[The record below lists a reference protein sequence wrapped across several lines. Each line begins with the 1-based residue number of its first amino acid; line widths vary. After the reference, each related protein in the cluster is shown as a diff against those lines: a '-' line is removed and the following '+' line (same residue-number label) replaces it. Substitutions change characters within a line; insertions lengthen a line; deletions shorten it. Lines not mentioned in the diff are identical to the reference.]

1 MWGFDPEK
9 GIPRLEATLERIHPE
24 DRAVAEQ
31 AFESAIRER
40 RDYECDF
47 RIVLPD
53 GTMKYCHSIGHPV
66 LDESGDLLEFIGTVM
81 DVTERKQSEEK
92 LQHSFEQLR
101 ALAARLQSVREEE
114 RARVAREIHDELG
127 QALTAIRWTRPL

>member
-1 MWGFDPEK
+1 
-9 GIPRLEATLERIHPE
+9 
-24 DRAVAEQ
+24 
-31 AFESAIRER
+31 
-40 RDYECDF
+40 
-47 RIVLPD
+47 
-53 GTMKYCHSIGHPV
+53 
-66 LDESGDLLEFIGTVM
+66 M

-127 QALTAIRWTRPL
+127 QALTAIKMDAAALIRELPEVRQQPSMRIDAS